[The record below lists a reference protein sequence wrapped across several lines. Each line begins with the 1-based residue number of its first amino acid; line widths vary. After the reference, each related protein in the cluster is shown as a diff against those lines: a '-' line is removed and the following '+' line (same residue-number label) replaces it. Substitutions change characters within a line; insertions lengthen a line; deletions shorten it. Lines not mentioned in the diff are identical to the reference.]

1 MLRFAIVC
9 KIVFVF
15 HSSNIVMIRMN
26 FCWIVICTEINENI
40 IFTRM
45 FLVQKFMF
53 LSINHIVFQPYIL
66 HKFTQKNYLNLLTW
80 FNAFLNNYKVWVIS
94 QAIKHLNKIIVIFPV
109 IELLKH
115 PNNLQSLSNYLI
127 IEQIKDSQITIIV

>member
-1 MLRFAIVC
+1 MPF
-9 KIVFVF
+9 
-15 HSSNIVMIRMN
+15 
-26 FCWIVICTEINENI
+26 WII
-40 IFTRM
+40 I
-45 FLVQKFMF
+45 K
-53 LSINHIVFQPYIL
+53 
-66 HKFTQKNYLNLLTW
+66 
-80 FNAFLNNYKVWVIS
+80 S